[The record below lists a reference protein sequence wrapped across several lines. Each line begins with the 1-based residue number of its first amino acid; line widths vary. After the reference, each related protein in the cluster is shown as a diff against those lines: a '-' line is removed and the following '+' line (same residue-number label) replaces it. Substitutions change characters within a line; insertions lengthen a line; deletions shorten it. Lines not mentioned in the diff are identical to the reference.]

1 MEFVCFITNRLRP
14 KTSSQSYFSHIGFL
28 QGYTQKICQKKT
40 RANTPNSVKGINEK
54 EMPRDDDTFTAVTNT
69 RTVSKVLAVCGE
81 IISQLCYCNGVVSR
95 NNSSINKVQSTP
107 AKTSYSIS
115 HVFYSLCRHYCYCFD
130 SWCW

>member
-1 MEFVCFITNRLRP
+1 MFYNEQIASKNFQPKLLFTYRFFARLYIENLS
-14 KTSSQSYFSHIGFL
+14 K
-28 QGYTQKICQKKT
+28 KKT
-40 RANTPNSVKGINEK
+40 RANSPNSVKGINEK
-54 EMPRDDDTFTAVTNT
+54 EMPRDNDTFTAVTNT

-81 IISQLCYCNGVVSR
+81 IISQLCYCNGVVCR

-115 HVFYSLCRHYCYCFD
+115 HVFYSLCRHYCYCSE